1 MNAIE
6 QAHQVYGFAQHHIRT
21 PRAIEVQLI
30 SDITSRLNRED
41 QPFHDLVA
49 AIDDNRRLWRTL
61 AIDVAD
67 NENTLPQE
75 LRARIFYLAEFTDH
89 QTRKVIREKVSA
101 TPLLEINMAILLG
114 LKQQGASV

>member
-75 LRARIFYLAEFTDH
+75 LRARIFYLAEFTNLH
-89 QTRKVIREKVSA
+89 SSKVLRREA
-101 TPLLEINMAILLG
+101 DAGPLIDINMAVLRG
-114 LKQQGASV
+114 LNGDRGAK